1 MVWAAENLLHFYRHE
16 SCGKCTPCREGTD
29 WLFKILRRLEQGNGT
44 MGDIDLLDSVA
55 GNIAGKTLCPFGDAA
70 ATPALTTV
78 KHFRAEFEAHVREG
92 RCPHMADWRRDTRT
106 RSGAA
111 PAGAHA

>member
-1 MVWAAENLLHFYRHE
+1 MA
-16 SCGKCTPCREGTD
+16 
-29 WLFKILRRLEQGNGT
+29 
-44 MGDIDLLDSVA
+44 DIDLLDSVA

-92 RCPHMADWRRDTRT
+92 RCPHRADWRREVRLKADMTT
-106 RSGAA
+106 AGA
-111 PAGAHA
+111 AGAH